1 MPIVRFPRLACSRLM
16 QLKILADSIPVRE
29 VLGPLDRE
37 VDGIFY
43 DSRRVQKNGLY
54 VAVRGATFDGH
65 KFTEQA
71 IERGASAIVVERPE
85 SHSRAT
91 SIVVA
96 DSRVALADL
105 AFTFYKKPAL
115 RLKMAGVTGT
125 NGKTTTTFL
134 LKHICENAGLRSGL
148 IGTVRYEIGER
159 VLPATR
165 TTPESLDLQ
174 ELLAQMAGAGCKAA
188 MMEVSSHAL
197 AQERT
202 RGLEW
207 DVAVF
212 TNLTQDHLDF
222 HQTMENYFE
231 AKARLFTGLKNQPNK
246 KQASAVIN
254 LDDRY
259 GEQLVE
265 RLGDDVPVVTYGMS
279 ARADFRASNYRA
291 EFSGTSFQ
299 LDARGK
305 IYLVRVP
312 LIGRFNVLNAMAA
325 LAAANSLGISLREAV
340 LSLAKSPQ
348 VPGRLETVPAKRQ
361 FQVFVDY
368 AHTPDAL
375 LNVLK
380 TLRELGPRRLIVVFG
395 AGGDRDKQKR
405 PLMGR
410 VADQN
415 ADYSIITSDNP
426 RKEDP
431 LAIIAEVKKGFRSSN
446 FETVPDRAEAITRAI
461 ALAQPRDIILIAG
474 KGHETYQ
481 EFADHTIP
489 FDDRQMA
496 LRALENRPLE
506 FSHGPAFDSTKSRSS
521 PGPFG
526 KTGDGDALS
535 LSAPTRAP
543 PSRAIFS
550 SPCGRKF
557 RRPQIRRR
565 RLPARRGRRDRG
577 NEMERQTAPDFALL
591 RVADTLVAYQQVAAN
606 YRRSLGLKVVAITGS
621 NGKTSTKDFTAS
633 VLAHRFHVT
642 KTEGNFNNHVGL
654 PRTMLEA
661 TAQDQ
666 IGVWEIGMNH
676 PGEIAPLAQLARP
689 DVAIIT
695 NIGIAHLEFMG
706 TREAIAQE
714 KGELAAALPP
724 RHPHSQPRRRIR
736 RCHRATHFGQGHFR
750 RHRARRSAGAR
761 NCADRGRGRVY
772 HP

>member
-1 MPIVRFPRLACSRLM
+1 M
-16 QLKILADSIPVRE
+16 QLKILAESIPVRE

-54 VAVRGATFDGH
+54 VAVRGAQVDGH
-65 KFTEQA
+65 QFTEQA

-91 SIVVA
+91 SLVVA

-105 AFTFYKKPAL
+105 AFTFFKKPAL

-134 LKHICENAGLRSGL
+134 LKHICDNAGLRSGL

-174 ELLAQMAGAGCKAA
+174 ELLSQMADAGCKAA

-197 AQERT
+197 VQERT

-222 HQTMENYFE
+222 HRTMEEYFE
-231 AKARLFTGLKNQPNK
+231 AKARLFTGLKNQSGK
-246 KQASAVIN
+246 KEASAVIN
-254 LDDRY
+254 IDDRY
-259 GEQLVE
+259 GEQLLQ
-265 RLGDDVPVVTYGMS
+265 RIKDDTPVVTYGMS
-279 ARADFRASNYRA
+279 ARADFRASNYRT

-299 LDARGK
+299 LDACGK

-312 LIGRFNVLNAMAA
+312 LIGRFNVVNALAA

-348 VPGRLETVPAKRQ
+348 VPGRLEAVPAKRQ

-368 AHTPDAL
+368 AHTDDAL

-380 TLRELGPRRLIVVFG
+380 TCRELNPNRLIVVFG
-395 AGGDRDKQKR
+395 AGGDRDQRKR

-431 LAIIAEVKKGFRSSN
+431 LAIIAEVEKGFRSGN
-446 FETVPDRAEAITRAI
+446 YETVPDRTEAIARAI

-474 KGHETYQ
+474 KGHENYQ

-489 FDDRQMA
+489 FDDRQMVQ
-496 LRALENRPLE
+496 RALENRPLE
-506 FSHGPAFDSTKSRSS
+506 F
-521 PGPFG
+521 
-526 KTGDGDALS
+526 
-535 LSAPTRAP
+535 
-543 PSRAIFS
+543 
-550 SPCGRKF
+550 
-557 RRPQIRRR
+557 
-565 RLPARRGRRDRG
+565 
-577 NEMERQTAPDFALL
+577 
-591 RVADTLVAYQQVAAN
+591 
-606 YRRSLGLKVVAITGS
+606 
-621 NGKTSTKDFTAS
+621 
-633 VLAHRFHVT
+633 
-642 KTEGNFNNHVGL
+642 
-654 PRTMLEA
+654 
-661 TAQDQ
+661 
-666 IGVWEIGMNH
+666 
-676 PGEIAPLAQLARP
+676 
-689 DVAIIT
+689 
-695 NIGIAHLEFMG
+695 
-706 TREAIAQE
+706 
-714 KGELAAALPP
+714 
-724 RHPHSQPRRRIR
+724 
-736 RCHRATHFGQGHFR
+736 
-750 RHRARRSAGAR
+750 
-761 NCADRGRGRVY
+761 
-772 HP
+772 

>member
-1 MPIVRFPRLACSRLM
+1 M
-16 QLKILADSIPVRE
+16 QLKLLAESIPVRE
-29 VLGPLDRE
+29 ILGPLDRE
-37 VDGIFY
+37 IDGIFY

-54 VAVRGATFDGH
+54 VAVRGTQFDGH

-71 IERGASAIVVERPE
+71 IERGAAAIVVERPE
-85 SHSRAT
+85 THSRAT
-91 SIVVA
+91 SLVVA

-105 AFTFYKKPAL
+105 AFTFFKKPAL
-115 RLKMAGVTGT
+115 RLKMVGVTGT

-134 LKHICENAGLRSGL
+134 IKHICGTTGLRCGL

-174 ELLAQMAGAGCKAA
+174 ELLAQMTGAGCKAA
-188 MMEVSSHAL
+188 VMEVSSHAL

-222 HQTMENYFE
+222 HQTMANYFE
-231 AKARLFTGLKNQPNK
+231 AKASLFEGLKNQPNK

-254 LDDRY
+254 IDDLY
-259 GEQLVE
+259 GEKLVG
-265 RLGDDVPVVTYGMS
+265 RLGHDVPIVTYGMS

-312 LIGRFNVLNAMAA
+312 LIGRFNVLNALAA
-325 LAAANSLGISLREAV
+325 LGAANSLGINLREAV
-340 LSLAKSPQ
+340 LSLARAPQ
-348 VPGRLETVPAKRQ
+348 VPGRLEAVPAKRQ

-368 AHTPDAL
+368 AHTDDAL
-375 LNVLK
+375 LNVLR

-431 LAIIAEVKKGFRSSN
+431 LAIIEDVKKGFRSSN
-446 FETVPDRAEAITRAI
+446 FETVADRAEAIARAI

-489 FDDRQMA
+489 FDDCQIA

-506 FSHGPAFDSTKSRSS
+506 F
-521 PGPFG
+521 
-526 KTGDGDALS
+526 
-535 LSAPTRAP
+535 
-543 PSRAIFS
+543 
-550 SPCGRKF
+550 
-557 RRPQIRRR
+557 
-565 RLPARRGRRDRG
+565 
-577 NEMERQTAPDFALL
+577 
-591 RVADTLVAYQQVAAN
+591 
-606 YRRSLGLKVVAITGS
+606 
-621 NGKTSTKDFTAS
+621 
-633 VLAHRFHVT
+633 
-642 KTEGNFNNHVGL
+642 
-654 PRTMLEA
+654 
-661 TAQDQ
+661 
-666 IGVWEIGMNH
+666 
-676 PGEIAPLAQLARP
+676 
-689 DVAIIT
+689 
-695 NIGIAHLEFMG
+695 
-706 TREAIAQE
+706 
-714 KGELAAALPP
+714 
-724 RHPHSQPRRRIR
+724 
-736 RCHRATHFGQGHFR
+736 
-750 RHRARRSAGAR
+750 
-761 NCADRGRGRVY
+761 
-772 HP
+772 